1 MERDARIAALSLS
14 LVCAIPLLS
23 ATRDTASAASARAQM
38 GLISGIAGRC
48 MNGGESLAVGAIM
61 TAGGCCCD
69 ASSSTMVRRAFV
81 FCVRAF
87 FRWDERERIVD
98 LWVNFGDNMARN
110 TTTGTHV
117 RTIILWSR
125 YKIRPIK
132 K

>member
-87 FRWDERERIVD
+87 FEGTSARDIFGSISAITWREIQ
-98 LWVNFGDNMARN
+98 LL
-110 TTTGTHV
+110 V
-117 RTIILWSR
+117 RT
-125 YKIRPIK
+125 YVP
-132 K
+132 